1 MTKKLLKKVIQLIS
15 SRCDVKPL
23 VAFYCKKKSMIKV
36 KVITTIIN
44 MYMIKVD
51 YRINMCLISV
61 INNNV
66 DPLPAT
72 SIQGCP

>member
-1 MTKKLLKKVIQLIS
+1 MSNPWWLFI
-15 SRCDVKPL
+15 
-23 VAFYCKKKSMIKV
+23 AKKKSMIKV

>member
-1 MTKKLLKKVIQLIS
+1 MSNPWWLFI
-15 SRCDVKPL
+15 
-23 VAFYCKKKSMIKV
+23 AKKKSMIKV

-51 YRINMCLISV
+51 YRINMCLINV